1 MPKILFMET
10 NIRRHTWLNLL
21 SLLLALPTAY
31 FITISVLKYGLN
43 IDGPFDNATPFL
55 ERMGIKENP
64 GWNINLLILF
74 GPLIAFLLTI
84 FQTLR
89 INWQFSK
96 QEFEFHFTIRKKWF
110 PLVVAVLSGGLLVT
124 LFIYFLGENR

>member
-1 MPKILFMET
+1 MET
-10 NIRRHTWLNLL
+10 NTRRYTWLNVL

-31 FITISVLKYGLN
+31 FIMISVLKYGLN

-55 ERMGIKENP
+55 ERMGIKENL

-74 GPLIAFLLTI
+74 GPQIAFLLTI
-84 FQTLR
+84 FQTLK

-96 QEFEFHFTIRKKWF
+96 EQFEFHFAIRKKWF
-110 PLVVAVLSGGLLVT
+110 PLAVAALSGGLLLI
-124 LFIYFLGENR
+124 LFIYLAGENLTIR

>member
-1 MPKILFMET
+1 MET
-10 NIRRHTWLNLL
+10 TIRHHNWLNLL

-43 IDGPFDNATPFL
+43 IDAPFDNAIPFF
-55 ERMGIKENP
+55 ERMGIKENL

-84 FQTLR
+84 FQVLK
-89 INWQFSK
+89 INREFSKEQFS
-96 QEFEFHFTIRKKWF
+96 FHFTFRKKWF
-110 PLVVAVLSGGLLVT
+110 PLMLSVLSSGLLLT
-124 LFIYFLGENR
+124 LFVYLLGENLKTIL

>member
-1 MPKILFMET
+1 MET
-10 NIRRHTWLNLL
+10 NIRRHTWLNVI

-43 IDGPFDNATPFL
+43 IDGPFDHATPFL
-55 ERMGIKENP
+55 ERMGIKENL

-84 FQTLR
+84 FQVMQ
-89 INWQFSK
+89 IDWQFSK
-96 QEFEFHFTIRKKWF
+96 EQFEFHFAIRKKWF
-110 PLVVAVLSGGLLVT
+110 PLAISVLSSGLLLT
-124 LFIYFLGENR
+124 LFIYLVGEN